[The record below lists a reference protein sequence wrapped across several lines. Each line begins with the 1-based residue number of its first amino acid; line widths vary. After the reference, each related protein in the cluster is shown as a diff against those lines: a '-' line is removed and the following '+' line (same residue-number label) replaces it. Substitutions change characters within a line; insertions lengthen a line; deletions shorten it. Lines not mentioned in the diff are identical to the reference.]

1 MPTSAVVADTPNYV
15 LMEANRRIGPQVLP
29 LRSGVECSPIYGFS
43 TTRTYDQ
50 FRTNSEDALTPYP
63 LVKVYLRMRASDSGG
78 DLKLVVVDAAGP
90 REPRLHAATMEAVLE
105 AQEKG
110 TTQVNTEYELMFD
123 QEEGAYRV
131 LEACV

>member
-15 LMEANRRIGPQVLP
+15 LMKAKRRIGPHVLP

-43 TTRTYDQ
+43 VTRTYDQ

-63 LVKVYLRMRASDSGG
+63 LVKIYLRMQASDSGG

-90 REPRLHAATMEAVLE
+90 RAPRLHAATMEAVLE

-110 TTQVNTEYELMFD
+110 TAQVNTEYELMFD
-123 QEEGAYRV
+123 QELGAYRV
-131 LEACV
+131 LEVSG